1 MSSPNSSSA
10 CVQREGQHGLRR
22 HGAASLRLYIAR
34 ASNHDTLEPLDC
46 CKLMQ
51 MRGCV
56 SLLAQVSLAIAV
68 SVNRLLSRDAVF
80 L

>member
-10 CVQREGQHGLRR
+10 CVQRKGQHGLRR

-34 ASNHDTLEPLDC
+34 ARKHDTLELLDC
-46 CKLMQ
+46 CKGTLMQ

-56 SLLAQVSLAIAV
+56 SLLAQVPQQ
-68 SVNRLLSRDAVF
+68 
-80 L
+80 